1 MLDNNNLKDLLDKAG
16 STPYTKDIRGANP
29 LALAYVGDTIH
40 DLFIRTYLISNT
52 DCSVHMLHTK
62 AIKFVRC
69 REQAEMALR
78 LMPELTEKES
88 AVFRRG
94 RNAKSGTVPKN
105 ADVSDYH
112 NATGFEAVL
121 GYLYLNGEN
130 DRLIELLNKCLS
142 IYLQNTEHTE
152 E

>member
-1 MLDNNNLKDLLDKAG
+1 MDTSNLKDLLDTAVG
-16 STPYTKDIRGANP
+16 VSQAKDIRGANP
-29 LALAYVGDTIH
+29 LALAYVGDTVH
-40 DLFIRTYLISNT
+40 DLFIRTYLINNT

-69 REQAEMALR
+69 REQAEMAMR
-78 LMPELTEKES
+78 LLPELTEKES

-130 DRLIELLNKCLS
+130 DRLIELLNKCLDL
-142 IYLQNTEHTE
+142 YLQNTEHTE

>member
-1 MLDNNNLKDLLDKAG
+1 MESEIKDLLGKTG
-16 STPYTKDIRGANP
+16 GMTNTKDLRGANP
-29 LALAYVGDTIH
+29 LALAYIGDTVH
-40 DLFIRTYLISNT
+40 DLFIRTYLIEHT

-69 REQAEMALR
+69 HEQSEMVLT
-78 LMPELTEKES
+78 LLGELTEKEE

-121 GYLYLNGEN
+121 GYLYLNGET
-130 DRLIELLNKCLS
+130 DRLLELLNKCLE
-142 IYLQNTEHTE
+142 IYLKNTEHTE